1 MPNVPTLTDKLCR
14 IIGHTRLPGV
24 NRLLWKAGK
33 FSRSVDTE
41 FEIDFDG
48 RRYRGNLGDF
58 IDRHIYFTGAYAPAE
73 LGFLDQAALAFRKT
87 GGGEVTFIDIGA
99 NCGQHSLFMSRRAD
113 RVIAFEPSAEAAG
126 RLEANLALNGI
137 SNVAL
142 FRIALGDRDHTA
154 QLGSGLPG
162 NSGSRSLTWTLD
174 AEQNENVEVR
184 HAADFL
190 DSPNVCLTRMDI
202 IKLDVEGYEK
212 AVLKGLAPLL
222 KRDRP
227 VLMFELVGKQIKG
240 GFASPDELRAH
251 LYPDAAMFTLSGR
264 RRPALTPFDWN
275 AEEAVCIPQER
286 VSVFDGMIAQ

>member
-14 IIGHTRLPGV
+14 IIGHTRLPSV

-48 RRYRGNLGDF
+48 RRYRGNLVDF

-73 LGFLDQAALAFRKT
+73 LGFLDQAALALRNT
-87 GGGEVTFIDIGA
+87 QAQADVTFIDIGA

-126 RLEANLALNGI
+126 RLQANLALNGI
-137 SNVAL
+137 SNVA
-142 FRIALGDRDHTA
+142 FFHIALGDRDHTA
-154 QLGSGLPG
+154 QLGSGVPG

-174 AEQNENVEVR
+174 AEKNENVEVR

-190 DSPNVCLTRMDI
+190 GSPNVGLTRMDI

-212 AVLKGLAPLL
+212 AVLTGLAPLL

-227 VLMFELVGKQIKG
+227 ILLFELLDQVKG

-264 RRPALTPFDWN
+264 RRPVLAPFDWN
-275 AEEAVCIPQER
+275 AEEAVCIPGER
-286 VSVFDGMIAQ
+286 AHAFEGMIAR

>member
-1 MPNVPTLTDKLCR
+1 MPKLTDKLCR
-14 IIGHTRLPGV
+14 IIGHTRLLGV

-33 FSRSVDTE
+33 LSRQVDTE

-48 RRYRGNLGDF
+48 RRYRGNLDDF

-73 LGFLDQAALAFRKT
+73 LGFLDQAARALRNTQA
-87 GGGEVTFIDIGA
+87 EVTFIDIGA

-113 RVIAFEPSAEAAG
+113 RVIAFEPSAEAAD
-126 RLEANLALNGI
+126 RLAANLALNGI

-154 QLGSGLPG
+154 QLGSGMPG

-190 DSPNVCLTRMDI
+190 DSPSVGLTRMDI

-212 AVLKGLAPLL
+212 AVLKGLSPLL

-227 VLMFELVGKQIKG
+227 ILLFELMGKQIKG

-275 AEEAVCIPQER
+275 AEEAVCIPKER
-286 VSVFDGMIAQ
+286 AHAFEGMSAR

>member
-1 MPNVPTLTDKLCR
+1 MSKVPTLTDKLCR
-14 IIGHTRLPGV
+14 IIGHIHLPGV
-24 NRLLWKAGK
+24 NRLLWQVGK
-33 FSRSVDTE
+33 LSRSVDTK

-48 RRYRGNLGDF
+48 RRYRGSLVDF
-58 IDRHIYFTGAYAPAE
+58 IDRYIYFTGAYAPAE
-73 LGFLDQAALAFRKT
+73 LGFLDQAARALRNTQAD
-87 GGGEVTFIDIGA
+87 VTFIDIGA

-137 SNVAL
+137 SNVAF

-154 QLGSGLPG
+154 QLGSGVPG

-174 AEQNENVEVR
+174 AEKNENVEVR
-184 HAADFL
+184 HAASFL
-190 DSPNVCLTRMDI
+190 DSPNVGLTRMDI
-202 IKLDVEGYEK
+202 IKLDVEGCEK

-227 VLMFELVGKQIKG
+227 ILLFELLEQIKG

-251 LYPDAAMFTLSGR
+251 LYPDAAMFTLFGR
-264 RRPALTPFDWN
+264 RCPALAPFDWN

-286 VSVFDGMIAQ
+286 VHAFEGMIAR

>member
-1 MPNVPTLTDKLCR
+1 MPNVPKLTDKLCR

-24 NRLLWKAGK
+24 NRLLWKTRK
-33 FSRSVDTE
+33 LSRQVDTE

-48 RRYRGNLGDF
+48 RRYRGNLDDF

-73 LGFLDQAALAFRKT
+73 LGFLDQAARALRNTQAD
-87 GGGEVTFIDIGA
+87 VTFIDIGA

-113 RVIAFEPSAEAAG
+113 RVIAFEPSAEAAD
-126 RLEANLALNGI
+126 RLAANLALNGI

-154 QLGSGLPG
+154 QLGSGIPG

-190 DSPNVCLTRMDI
+190 DSPNVGLTRMDL
-202 IKLDVEGYEK
+202 IKLDVEGCEK

-227 VLMFELVGKQIKG
+227 ILLFELMGKQIKG

-264 RRPALTPFDWN
+264 RRPTLTPFDWN
-275 AEEAVCIPQER
+275 AEEAVCIPKER
-286 VSVFDGMIAQ
+286 AHAFEGMSAR

>member
-1 MPNVPTLTDKLCR
+1 MPNVPTFTDKLCR
-14 IIGHTRLPGV
+14 IIGHIRLPGV

-48 RRYRGNLGDF
+48 RRYRGNLSDF

-73 LGFLDQAALAFRKT
+73 LGFLDQAALALRNT
-87 GGGEVTFIDIGA
+87 RADVTFIDIGA

-126 RLEANLALNGI
+126 RLETNLALNGI

-174 AEQNENVEVR
+174 AEKNENVEVR
-184 HAADFL
+184 HAASFL
-190 DSPNVCLTRMDI
+190 
-202 IKLDVEGYEK
+202 
-212 AVLKGLAPLL
+212 
-222 KRDRP
+222 
-227 VLMFELVGKQIKG
+227 
-240 GFASPDELRAH
+240 
-251 LYPDAAMFTLSGR
+251 
-264 RRPALTPFDWN
+264 
-275 AEEAVCIPQER
+275 
-286 VSVFDGMIAQ
+286 